1 MSNNGRERTNMAD
14 PEVAPTAKRR
24 QFSANEKLRIL
35 EEAEACTGP
44 GEVGALL
51 RREGIYASYLSRWRQ
66 ARDRGQLKALS
77 PKKRGPKPPA
87 DKEMMEEMAKLQQEN
102 KRLRRRLM
110 QAEAII
116 EAQKKLSQILGVG
129 LEEEESE
136 EKR

>member
-1 MSNNGRERTNMAD
+1 MAD